1 MPEGDTI
8 FRSARALNL
17 ALAGKVITRFETG
30 YAHLAR
36 VDDDQIVAG
45 RNVERV
51 EARGKWLLMF
61 LSGDLI
67 LITHML
73 MNGAW
78 HIYRTGERWRR
89 RRQDMRIVIETSDWI
104 AVAFT
109 VPIAEFHSA
118 ATLLR
123 KKALTELGPD
133 LLKENFDT
141 ESALARIEKRPM
153 EEIAVVLL
161 NQRVMAGIGN
171 VFKSEI
177 CFACGVHPFR
187 LVKTLQQRELEELVF
202 TSKKYLK
209 ANVASGAEGKIVT
222 YTGMRRTTGSSD
234 RTARLWVYGRMGE
247 PCRRCG
253 TAIHMRKQG
262 TQARTTFWCP
272 CCQPMRMNAESSEK
286 PEAQADF
293 IEGWSHASR
302 HSRSV
307 C

>member
-17 ALAGKVITRFETG
+17 ALASKKITRFETG

-36 VDDDQIVAG
+36 VDDNQTVVG
-45 RNVERV
+45 RTVERV

-67 LITHML
+67 LLTHML
-73 MNGAW
+73 MNGSW

-89 RRQDMRIVIETSDWI
+89 RRQDMRIVIETAEWV

-109 VPIAEFHSA
+109 VPVAEFHSA
-118 ATLLR
+118 ASLLR
-123 KKALTELGPD
+123 KKNVTGLGPD
-133 LLKENFDT
+133 LLRQDFDA
-141 ESALARIEKRPM
+141 EAAIERIAGHAS
-153 EEIAVVLL
+153 EEIGVVLL
-161 NQRVMAGIGN
+161 DQRVMAGIGN

-177 CFACGVHPFR
+177 CFACSVHPFR
-187 LVKTLQQRELEELVF
+187 KVSTLQRRELEDLVH
-202 TSKKYLK
+202 TARKYLQ
-209 ANVASGAEGKIVT
+209 ANVADGAEAGIVT

-234 RTARLWVYGRMGE
+234 RSARLWVYGRMGA

-253 TAIHMRKQG
+253 AALHMRKQG
-262 TQARTTFWCP
+262 EQARTTFWCP
-272 CCQPMRMNAESSEK
+272 SCQPMQAGATESESVK
-286 PEAQADF
+286 AQAQV
-293 IEGWSHASR
+293 EGRSHASR
-302 HSRSV
+302 RGRSV

>member
-17 ALAGKVITRFETG
+17 ALAGRVITRFETG

-36 VDDDQIVAG
+36 VDDDKTIAG
-45 RNVERV
+45 RTVERV

-67 LITHML
+67 LLTHML
-73 MNGAW
+73 MNGTW
-78 HIYRTGERWRR
+78 HIYRTSERWRR
-89 RRQDMRIVIETSDWI
+89 RRQDMRIVIETADWI

-109 VPIAEFHSA
+109 VPVAEFHSA

-123 KKALTELGPD
+123 KKIVTELCPD
-133 LLKENFDT
+133 LLKADFDT
-141 ESALARIEKRPM
+141 ASALARIEERPT

-187 LVKTLQQRELEELVF
+187 LVKALQQRELEDLVH

-209 ANVASGAEGKIVT
+209 ANVVEGAEGNIVT

-253 TAIHMRKQG
+253 AAIHMRKQG
-262 TQARTTFWCP
+262 IQARTTFWCP
-272 CCQPMRMNAESSEK
+272 ACQPMRVGAEGSEK
-286 PEAQADF
+286 SEAKAHVV
-293 IEGWSHASR
+293 EGWSHASR